1 MLKHTQF
8 LTALGHIYF
17 WDIPK
22 EEPRLKGKANL
33 FHKNVNFQKAN
44 LKVSQMYVFY
54 ILLSLIYSYFFFCA
68 TRTQYVLE
76 MYIEMAL
83 MHTNPKIV
91 SKLQLE
97 NII

>member
-33 FHKNVNFQKAN
+33 FHKNFNFQKAN
-44 LKVSQMYVFY
+44 LKVSQMYVFLY
-54 ILLSLIYSYFFFCA
+54 LALLDIFIFLLLCNQNSICLGNVHRNGLDAYQS
-68 TRTQYVLE
+68 
-76 MYIEMAL
+76 
-83 MHTNPKIV
+83 
-91 SKLQLE
+91 
-97 NII
+97 